1 MSPENSFSEAFN
13 RFTESSG
20 NLVGSLEG
28 SQYAVDVQDAIDLA
42 VEEIENAASSNLDIQ
57 YAKGF
62 VAEPWHSGTHNIDA
76 VAKGVKARTTVDG
89 STEFGSSDVS
99 GNWGEKFGLK
109 YYKNGAESAKAQSKS
124 YFERYCESR
133 SKHPDQSFMEFLE
146 KRGIDPDEVLKHESI
161 YQGQTRIIP
170 RDQLKEA
177 IDFLRKQIQKET
189 DSRPFLNPKLQ
200 DTLDNLSDR
209 VRSPEGSESVPLSE
223 EESRIITRE
232 ARRYGI
238 DRNLHGLTA
247 ENFVKWEYILRESGE
262 AALHA
267 ALISAVIKASPHIWK
282 CLRELLN
289 SGEISS
295 ESLEG
300 IGTNA
305 FSGAA
310 QGAMRGGLAAAITAS
325 CKTGLLGDSLRS
337 VDPSI
342 VATATVLAMRTA
354 QNAIRLSRGN
364 ITEGEFTEAI
374 LRDSF
379 VLSVGVAGATIF
391 QGLIPIPILGALL
404 GNFMGSILAGLVYD
418 GVDTIFIA
426 FCINTGFSFFKVVE
440 QSYTLSEHVL
450 KEMGL
455 DVIRLELVEMDA
467 IDFDEIEL
475 DEIQLDSIDISVL
488 ERGLIQV
495 RRIGYIPA

>member
-1 MSPENSFSEAFN
+1 MNTKDSFSEAYR

-20 NLVGSLEG
+20 SLVGVIDAN
-28 SQYAVDVQDAIDLA
+28 QYATDVQDAIDLA
-42 VEEIENAASSNLDIQ
+42 VEQIEKAANSNLDTHF
-57 YAKGF
+57 AKGF
-62 VAEPWHSGTHNIDA
+62 VAENWHSSTHNIDA
-76 VAKGVKARTTVDG
+76 IAKGMKARTAVDG

-99 GNWGEKFGLK
+99 GNWGEQFGLK

-124 YFERYCESR
+124 YFERYSESR

-209 VRSPEGSESVPLSE
+209 VRSQEGSESIPLSE
-223 EESRIITRE
+223 EESRILTRE

-262 AALHA
+262 AAIHA
-267 ALISAVIKASPHIWK
+267 ALISAVLKASPYIWK
-282 CLRELLN
+282 SLNELIEH
-289 SGEISS
+289 GEISS
-295 ESLEG
+295 ENLES
-300 IGTNA
+300 IATNA
-305 FSGAA
+305 LSGAA
-310 QGAMRGGLAAAITAS
+310 KGALRGGLAAAITAS
-325 CKTGLLGDSLRS
+325 CKTGLLGDSLKS

-342 VATATVLAMRTA
+342 VATATILAMRTA
-354 QNAIRLSRGN
+354 QNAIKLSRGS
-364 ITEGEFTEAI
+364 ITEGEFAEAL

-379 VLSVGVAGATIF
+379 VLSFGVAGASVF
-391 QGLIPIPILGALL
+391 QGLIPVPILGALI
-404 GNFMGSILAGLVYD
+404 GNFIGSILAGFIYD
-418 GVDTIFIA
+418 GANSLFIA
-426 FCINTGFSFFKVVE
+426 FCTHTGFSFFKVVE
-440 QSYTLSEHVL
+440 QSYTLPDHVL
-450 KEMGL
+450 HEMGL
-455 DVIRLELVEMDA
+455 DLIQLEATELENLE
-467 IDFDEIEL
+467 FDTIEL
-475 DEIQLDSIDISVL
+475 DEVDLDTIEISVL
-488 ERGLIQV
+488 KRGLIQV
-495 RRIGYIPA
+495 RRIGYLPA